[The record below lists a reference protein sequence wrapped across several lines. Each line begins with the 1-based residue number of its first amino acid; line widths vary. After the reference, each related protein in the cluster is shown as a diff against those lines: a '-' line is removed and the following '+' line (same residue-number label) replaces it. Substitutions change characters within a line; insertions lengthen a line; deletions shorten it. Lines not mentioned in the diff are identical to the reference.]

1 MKKILLIVVLALT
14 CVFQVSA
21 QRTPVK
27 HHGWAFMGLEG
38 GASTNWYQFNE
49 PYQRNGAGFGGYYAA
64 FHVEFLMGNR
74 QQHGICLDEG
84 VEWLKGKS
92 KAPLMYDGTVEN
104 KVTNLYVK
112 LGYKYTFRNTFFVEV
127 FPQLDIPLNPTVVG
141 PTTEHVSYTPSTTE
155 KTKLGFAI
163 GVSAG
168 RNITDNFAI
177 VFRLKKSFTDYFN
190 YDAYGNYMLPGAT
203 KGAIIFQMGMV
214 LGFNM

>member
-1 MKKILLIVVLALT
+1 
-14 CVFQVSA
+14 
-21 QRTPVK
+21 
-27 HHGWAFMGLEG
+27 
-38 GASTNWYQFNE
+38 
-49 PYQRNGAGFGGYYAA
+49 
-64 FHVEFLMGNR
+64 
-74 QQHGICLDEG
+74 
-84 VEWLKGKS
+84 
-92 KAPLMYDGTVEN
+92 VEN

-112 LGYKYTFRNTFFVEV
+112 LGYKYTFRNSFFVEV